1 MKDMFYVLYRNSNDV
16 LILPTAEERDQ
27 FVEHEQLV
35 HDDCTVATYEEVKHL
50 ISGKTATFDHGFGC
64 MAILAS

>member
-1 MKDMFYVLYRNSNDV
+1 MKDKFYVLYRHSNDV

-27 FVEHEQLV
+27 FVEHEQIV
-35 HDDCTVATYEEVKHL
+35 HDDCVAATYEEVKPL
-50 ISGKTATFDHGFGC
+50 ISGKSATFDHGFGC